1 MATPWSEEK
10 QSTVENTSSFHCSD
24 SGILVTHDLQDCIDE
39 SLDLCFSGVY
49 EQLPVIN
56 YSKYSEETERPENIT
71 YIGKL
76 KEQEENAG

>member
-1 MATPWSEEK
+1 MSTPWPEEK
-10 QSTVENTSSFHCSD
+10 QQTAESTSFPCND

-56 YSKYSEETERPENIT
+56 YTKYSEETERPENIT

>member
-1 MATPWSEEK
+1 MATTWPEEK
-10 QSTVENTSSFHCSD
+10 QQNEED
-24 SGILVTHDLQDCIDE
+24 SANFQSNNGILVTHDLQDCIDE

-56 YSKYSEETERPENIT
+56 YSKYSEETDRPENST

-76 KEQEENAG
+76 AEHEENAG